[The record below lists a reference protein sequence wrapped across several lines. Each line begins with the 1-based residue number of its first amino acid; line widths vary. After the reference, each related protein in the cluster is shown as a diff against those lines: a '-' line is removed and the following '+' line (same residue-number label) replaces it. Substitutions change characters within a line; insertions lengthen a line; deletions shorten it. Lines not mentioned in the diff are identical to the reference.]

1 MSKML
6 IMLGCL
12 VLGFGT
18 GQHNK
23 GKKLPFFPW
32 AIIALLFVLVGI
44 LEGCATLPHAPPVGI
59 WEGGMNLDG
68 IHEACTIEPQP
79 NGDSVIAEC
88 PR

>member
-6 IMLGCL
+6 IMLGCS

-32 AIIALLFVLVGI
+32 AIIALLFVAVGV
-44 LEGCATLPHAPPVGI
+44 LEG
-59 WEGGMNLDG
+59 
-68 IHEACTIEPQP
+68 
-79 NGDSVIAEC
+79 
-88 PR
+88 